1 MGATIFRGGIS
12 GRMIKAAVSAL
23 RRGELIIYPTDT
35 LYGIG
40 CDLKNSRALEKLNRL
55 KQRPRNKPFS
65 FICESLSD
73 VSEYGLISDTAFRV
87 IRHLLPG
94 PYTFILPMKSSA
106 PRKMM
111 NAEHALGIRVPDHPV
126 PLEIVRNFGGPITT
140 TSVNV
145 ATEEP
150 LCAIGDLAP
159 EFISA
164 VGVIIDHGPL
174 ENMPSTVVDFTGD
187 IPRLVRRGKG
197 LEELKPYID
206 FVEEE

>member
-1 MGATIFRGGIS
+1 MGATVFRGGIS
-12 GRMIKAAVSAL
+12 GRMIEAAVSAL
-23 RRGELIIYPTDT
+23 EKGELIIYPTDT

-40 CDLKNSRALEKLNRL
+40 CDLKNRRALEKLNRL
-55 KQRPRNKPFS
+55 KQRQRRKPFS
-65 FICESLSD
+65 FICESLSG
-73 VSEYGLISDTAFRV
+73 VSEYAQVSDTAFRI

-111 NAEHALGIRVPDHPV
+111 NAEHAVGIRVPDHPV
-126 PLEIVRNFGGPITT
+126 PLEIVRNFGGPIVT

-159 EFISA
+159 EFLSA
-164 VGVIIDHGPL
+164 VAVIIDHGPL
-174 ENMPSTVVDFTGD
+174 ENIPSTVVDFTGGV
-187 IPRLVRRGKG
+187 PRLARRGKG
-197 LEELKPYID
+197 LEDLKPFID
-206 FVEEE
+206 FIEEE